1 MASSLSSA
9 LLFFFLSIE
18 PTSVHPHFQKC
29 ILSSTGQGKA
39 DGRLMVSSATV
50 IRYYLDV
57 LVISLAT
64 NILIMVFTVHMGR
77 ELSAFGLLLET
88 LIQRE
93 TCAQQ

>member
-9 LLFFFLSIE
+9 LLFFLSIE

-29 ILSSTGQGKA
+29 ILSSTGQGEA
-39 DGRLMVSSATV
+39 DGGLIVSSATV
-50 IRYYLDV
+50 ILYYLDV

-64 NILIMVFTVHMGR
+64 NILIMVFSVHMGR
-77 ELSAFGLLLET
+77 KLSAFGLLLET
-88 LIQRE
+88 LIQSE

>member
-9 LLFFFLSIE
+9 LLFLLIE
-18 PTSVHPHFQKC
+18 PTSVQPHFQKC
-29 ILSSTGQGKA
+29 ILSSTGQGEA

-64 NILIMVFTVHMGR
+64 NILIMVFSVHMGR